1 MRYLRRLMA
10 SALLATTSMAHADSR
25 SADIES
31 LEACVLETAVA
42 NHEESCIGL
51 LSAHCVDDGGT
62 PLACMEGEVQLWF
75 MIWSGTFATAPTP
88 GARGM
93 QTLTERLN
101 GCTSDGVAKAQCALA
116 ATAGLAIPA
125 FLAIE
130 GQ

>member
-42 NHEESCIGL
+42 SHEESCIGL

-62 PLACMEGEVQLWF
+62 RLACMEDEVQLWF
-75 MIWSGTFATAPTP
+75 MIWSGTFATPPTP
-88 GARGM
+88 DSRGM
-93 QTLTERLN
+93 QTLTERIN
-101 GCTSDGVAKAQCALA
+101 GCTSDGDTKAQCALA